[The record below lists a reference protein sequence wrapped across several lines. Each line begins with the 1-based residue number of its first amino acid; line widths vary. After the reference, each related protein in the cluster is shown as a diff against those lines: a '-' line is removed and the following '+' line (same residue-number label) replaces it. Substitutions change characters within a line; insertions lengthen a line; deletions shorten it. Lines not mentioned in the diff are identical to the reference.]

1 MKHFHKWIKSL
12 MDNLDEYADEE
23 TRAKVLENC
32 GRTCISR
39 SFVNR
44 AKACMKSAKDIDK
57 FLDRLG
63 KIWSHL
69 QRDGNNIY
77 VAYEKCYCP
86 LVKTY
91 PEKLSP
97 TFCNCSR
104 GWIKELFE
112 SVLERSVDVKLEK
125 SIRQG
130 DDVCRFRV
138 HLQ

>member
-12 MDNLDEYADEE
+12 MDNLEEYVDE
-23 TRAKVLENC
+23 TKRVRVLENC
-32 GRTCISR
+32 GRTCIPR
-39 SFVNR
+39 SFIKR
-44 AKACMKSAKDIDK
+44 AQACNNGAKNIDE

-69 QRDGNNIY
+69 QRDGDSIY
-77 VAYEKCYCP
+77 VVYEKCYCP
-86 LVKTY
+86 LVKAY

-97 TFCNCSR
+97 IFCNCSR
-104 GWIKELFE
+104 GWIRELFE
-112 SVLERSVDVKLEK
+112 SVLERPVDVEFEK

-138 HLQ
+138 RL